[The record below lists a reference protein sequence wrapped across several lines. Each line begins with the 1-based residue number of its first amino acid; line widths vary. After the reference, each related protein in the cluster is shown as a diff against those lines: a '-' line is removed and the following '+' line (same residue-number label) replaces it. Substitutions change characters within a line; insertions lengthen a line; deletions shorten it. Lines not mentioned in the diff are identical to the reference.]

1 MIVNIYRERKNQLF
15 DAFSRKLMIKTDQ
28 NRSTFTPANRPTHV
42 LASGISKTL
51 HRMKK
56 HTFFPPDF

>member
-51 HRMKK
+51 H
-56 HTFFPPDF
+56 

>member
-28 NRSTFTPANRPTHV
+28 NRYLRLLRRIDLLMSSLAESPKRFTE
-42 LASGISKTL
+42 
-51 HRMKK
+51 
-56 HTFFPPDF
+56 